1 MDLSP
6 KEIKLL
12 YECALAEKKRLAF
25 NAHQWDHA
33 QIGSEGNRNKY
44 YELLPLLERLGAE
57 VEANKLKKGKQ
68 NVTSE
73 ICSRRTEEV
82 PANPVL

>member
-6 KEIKLL
+6 KETKLL
-12 YECALAEKKRLAF
+12 LECALAEKKRLAF

-33 QIGSEGNRNKY
+33 QIGSEANRNKY

-57 VEANKLKKGKQ
+57 VEANKPKKGKQ

-73 ICSRRTEEV
+73 ICTRRTTEST
-82 PANPVL
+82 ADPVF